1 MIPVLGVPILNRG
14 DLLLDLVSSIDYPVE
29 KLAIVQNSQEPDV
42 VDAVEKIKG
51 DINPY
56 VKSVYV
62 SVPFRNIGC
71 GPSWNHIIKSFSE
84 ASLWV
89 ISNNDM
95 IFAAGNLEKIYIEHT
110 KNPDA
115 FLMAIGFGLFGITP
129 YIVHTCGLF
138 DENLYPAYFE
148 DNDYQ
153 FRLERSGVQKID
165 VPSRVVR
172 EEGSFTIRSNT
183 NYNSA
188 NGKSYPINEKY
199 FHEKWGVNQIFPDGS
214 VGYKHPYN
222 NSALLIGTW
231 NYDPIRRRIQNQY
244 WDNMDSFSNKT
255 IF

>member
-14 DLLLDLVSSIDYPVE
+14 DLLLDLVNSIDYPVE

-51 DINPY
+51 GINPH

-71 GPSWNHIIKSFSE
+71 GPSWNHVIKSFPE

-95 IFAAGNLEKIYIEHT
+95 LFHPGDLERIYTTHIE
-110 KNPDA
+110 NPNA
-115 FLMAIGFGLFGITP
+115 FLMAVGFGLFGITP
-129 YIVHTCGLF
+129 YVVHVCGLF
-138 DENLYPAYFE
+138 DENIYPAYYE

-153 FRLERSGVQKID
+153 FRLEKSGVQKID
-165 VPSRVVR
+165 VPSTVVR
-172 EEGSFTIRSNT
+172 QEGSCTIRSNAF
-183 NYNSA
+183 YMSA
-188 NGKSYPINEKY
+188 NGQSYQMNERY
-199 FHEKWGVNQIFPDGS
+199 FHEKWGVNQILADGS

-222 NSALLIGTW
+222 NTNQLIGTW
-231 NYDPIRRRIQNQY
+231 NYDPIRRKIQNQY
-244 WDNMDSFSNKT
+244 WNNMDSFSNKT
-255 IF
+255 VF